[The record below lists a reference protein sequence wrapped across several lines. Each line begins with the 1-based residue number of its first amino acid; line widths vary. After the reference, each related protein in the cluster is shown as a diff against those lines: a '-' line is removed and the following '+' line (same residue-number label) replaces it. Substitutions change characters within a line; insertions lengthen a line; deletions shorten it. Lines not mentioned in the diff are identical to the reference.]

1 MFLVVISLNVVFH
14 YMHENAVLFLCTDK
28 YRTAQYLRLV
38 QPVDYWVILVS
49 DASISWLRI
58 LVTVTCFLMN
68 FNLCLLKNLTK
79 IFIAFITLQYR
90 VGHSRVELGCA
101 AKNNRHPKTTYIPL

>member
-1 MFLVVISLNVVFH
+1 
-14 YMHENAVLFLCTDK
+14 MHENAVLILCTDK
-28 YRTAQYLRLV
+28 YRAAQYLRLV

-90 VGHSRVELGCA
+90 VGHSRVELQIKDNTKHHLLGNIIEMA
-101 AKNNRHPKTTYIPL
+101 LHNALDKT